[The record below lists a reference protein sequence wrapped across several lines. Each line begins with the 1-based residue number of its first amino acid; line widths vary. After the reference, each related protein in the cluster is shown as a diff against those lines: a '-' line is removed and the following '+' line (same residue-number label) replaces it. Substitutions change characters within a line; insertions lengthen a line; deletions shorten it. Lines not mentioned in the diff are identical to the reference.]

1 MTKTI
6 ALTLA
11 MAFKKMGRGSLSS
24 GGKRLES
31 GSNNTALRIRLVESI
46 VGTNTKVV
54 IDTVWRT
61 RALDQGSEL
70 SEVKQLR
77 CFIFGR
83 ELHVWSVALCMVCIH
98 LSHNIE
104 TSGVLYRR

>member
-31 GSNNTALRIRLVESI
+31 GSNNTTLCICLVES
-46 VGTNTKVV
+46 VGGAETDVV

-61 RALDQGSEL
+61 RTLDQGSEL
-70 SEVKQLR
+70 SEVKQLG
-77 CFIFGR
+77 CFVSGG
-83 ELHVWSVALCMVCIH
+83 ELHVWSVVFRMVCIH

-104 TSGVLYRR
+104 TSGVLY